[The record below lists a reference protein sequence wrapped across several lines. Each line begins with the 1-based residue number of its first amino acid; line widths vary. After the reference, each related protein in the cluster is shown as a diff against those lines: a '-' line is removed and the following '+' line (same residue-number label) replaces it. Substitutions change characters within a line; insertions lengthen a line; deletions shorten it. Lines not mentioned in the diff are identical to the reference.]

1 MKIVNVLAMSVTLS
15 VAAVFLSGCPHSP
28 QPITTPVG
36 LGVAT
41 LVKTTGFVD
50 PANNCNPAVP
60 TAPDAQGQWNAQA
73 PAGKTAPFA
82 GFQIWRNTTDGCL
95 ESRKDV
101 YRALATFNMAAVSN
115 LKGLV
120 QTATLTVK
128 SQALPSG
135 VGAPGCPAMTAGA
148 GTFERFGPAATGT
161 LPTVSGVGSFDVIP
175 PAAAFPTGQAVS
187 VTPTPSGTGGFVFT
201 LDVTSQVNAA
211 LNGGIG
217 EMSWMLDSSLEGP
230 LAAPAT
236 AQVDCRTSI
245 NFAMTITHF

>member
-1 MKIVNVLAMSVTLS
+1 MKIVNVLATAVMLV
-15 VAAVFLSGCPHSP
+15 VAGAFISGCPNP
-28 QPITTPVG
+28 AQPITTPVG
-36 LGVAT
+36 LSVAT

-50 PANNCNPAVP
+50 STHNCNPAVP
-60 TAPDAQGQWNAQA
+60 PAPDAQGQWNAQS

-101 YRALATFNMAAVSN
+101 YRALATFNMASVSN

-120 QTATLTVK
+120 QTVTLTVK
-128 SQALPSG
+128 SQAIPSG

-148 GTFERFGPAATGT
+148 GTFERFGPGAAGT
-161 LPTVSGVGSFDVIP
+161 LPAVSGAGSFDVIP
-175 PAAAFPTGQAVS
+175 PAGSFPTGQAVS

-211 LNGGIG
+211 LNGGIS
-217 EMSWMLDSSLEGP
+217 EMSWMVDSSLEGP
-230 LAAPAT
+230 LPAPAT

-245 NFAMTITHF
+245 SFGMTITHL

>member
-1 MKIVNVLAMSVTLS
+1 MKIVNVLATVVVLV
-15 VAAVFLSGCPHSP
+15 VAGAFISGCPVK
-28 QPITTPVG
+28 PITTPVG
-36 LGVAT
+36 LSVAT

-50 PANNCNPAVP
+50 PTHNCNPAVP
-60 TAPDAQGQWNAQA
+60 AAPDAQGQWNAQS
-73 PAGKTAPFA
+73 PASKTAPFA

-101 YRALATFNMAAVSN
+101 YRALATFNMASVSN

-128 SQALPSG
+128 SQAIPSG

-148 GTFERFGPAATGT
+148 GTFERFGPGATGT
-161 LPTVSGVGSFDVIP
+161 LPAVSGAGSFDVIP
-175 PAAAFPTGQAVS
+175 PAGSFPTGQAVS

-211 LNGGIG
+211 LNGGIS
-217 EMSWMLDSSLEGP
+217 EMSWMVDSSLEGP
-230 LAAPAT
+230 LPAPAT

-245 NFAMTITHF
+245 NFGMTITHL